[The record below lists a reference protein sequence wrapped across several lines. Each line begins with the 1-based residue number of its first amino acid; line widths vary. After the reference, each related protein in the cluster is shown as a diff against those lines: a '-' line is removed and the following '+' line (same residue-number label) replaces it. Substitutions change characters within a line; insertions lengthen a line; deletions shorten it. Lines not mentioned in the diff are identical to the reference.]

1 MHGRVQYWQ
10 LGGASRAAHPSPGQR
25 EEPHTLSIL
34 VVEDHAAMREAIAR
48 SLARRGARVTTATN
62 GIEGLEAVRAERFDA
77 VITDLNMPERGGLWL
92 WEHAMELRPEL
103 RGRFVLISSEAR
115 PGGQGMGLFLQSEHF
130 LVRPFS
136 LDGLLD
142 QAEEI
147 GRGGGDRSGVFPQMP
162 KQIQPGL
169 EDDEQ
174 GEREQR

>member
-1 MHGRVQYWQ
+1 MGV
-10 LGGASRAAHPSPGQR
+10 ASRAAQLPSRQR

-48 SLARRGARVTTATN
+48 SLARRGTRVTTATN
-62 GIEGLEAVRAERFDA
+62 GLEGLEAVRAERFDA

-92 WEHAMELRPEL
+92 WEHALELRPEL

-115 PGGQGMGLFLQSEHF
+115 PGQQGMGLFLASEHF
-130 LVRPFS
+130 LVKPFS
-136 LDGLLD
+136 LEGLLD

-147 GRGGGDRSGVFPQMP
+147 GRGGGGSSGVLPQMP